1 MAVYKKF
8 STYGMTSYVKFDG
21 NKMSFVDVYKNGDIK
36 IKENSFVAQTIIE
49 KNMAILA
56 DSTEEEYNKNRKLF

>member
-1 MAVYKKF
+1 
-8 STYGMTSYVKFDG
+8 MTSYVKFDG